1 MSNQECKVSSSIIN
15 INSSKPLFYPNSISV
30 ITSIIISISPYLVNK
45 FSGSC
50 NNINDPYAKLCA
62 PDVIKDMNIKL
73 FNIMSRINET
83 GHVSWLATRKCKW
96 ILGAS
101 VCNNEQ
107 PWNNDQCKCKG
118 RCAEFIWNPS
128 IFVCKCDKSYDIGE
142 YLDNENCEDEYL
154 DCEDEILN
162 TTDTISVTD
171 KKINM

>member
-30 ITSIIISISPYLVNK
+30 IISIIISISPYLVNK

-50 NNINDPYAKLCA
+50 NNINDPYAKLCT

-83 GHVSWLATRKCKW
+83 GLNEWNLPWLATRKCKW

-107 PWNNDQCKCKG
+107 PWNNNQCKCKG
-118 RCAEFIWNPS
+118 RCDEFIWNPS
-128 IFVCKCDKSYDIGE
+128 IFVCKCDKSCDIGE

-154 DCEDEILN
+154 DCED
-162 TTDTISVTD
+162 
-171 KKINM
+171 